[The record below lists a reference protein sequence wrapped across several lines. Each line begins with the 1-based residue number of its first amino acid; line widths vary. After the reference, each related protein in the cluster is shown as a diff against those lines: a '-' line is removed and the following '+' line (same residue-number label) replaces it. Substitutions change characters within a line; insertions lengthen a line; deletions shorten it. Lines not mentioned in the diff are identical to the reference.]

1 MNSLSKLWNQLSNVT
16 IYDAYDSKFALY
28 NGYKIEKNNNGKV
41 FIYDTRT
48 HDIFYRKIN
57 DIEERTFIENGFKK
71 GADILTIKHYEIRL
85 LVANDKVRHY
95 TNTNKT
101 NKLRQAKADRTR
113 IMNKL
118 NKNFKK
124 WKN

>member
-1 MNSLSKLWNQLSNVT
+1 MNSMSKLWNQLSNVT
-16 IYDAYDSKFALY
+16 IYDSYNSQFALY
-28 NGYKIEKNNNGKV
+28 NGYKIEKIINGEV
-41 FIYDTRT
+41 YIYDTRS
-48 HDIFYRKIN
+48 DELFYRKIN

-71 GADILTIKHYEIRL
+71 GADMLTIKYYEIRL

-113 IMNKL
+113 IINKL